1 MIDKVFLISDL
12 HNAKDIT
19 ALTVTDDV
27 EVIVIAGDIVH
38 PEIVFEHFSKFKL
51 PIVAVAG
58 NHDYWDQDISNA
70 AESLKR
76 LAKQYDSIYVLDN
89 ECVEIQ
95 DTRFIGASLWTNYG
109 DWHPRLVLESQAY
122 LADNWKIT
130 AKNWWS
136 EPDNKRYA
144 RELLQQLITDA
155 RKHNQLRDSLYEL
168 DEWMS
173 KLIDAGKFHPIIG
186 SQLHMKSISFIKD
199 QLAKSFDGQTC
210 VITHHPPIWEGIR
223 TKYLGGKEVN
233 PDFWNNLRFF
243 PGGDRFDMG
252 PLDPE
257 IAGGYG
263 SPNEEL
269 FIKLGRYQHRL
280 DGRHWE
286 GDGDLVGADVWL
298 HGHIHDNFEYSL
310 HGTRF
315 VVNALKSHRYKPEKN
330 VITISDG
337 LRYTFSDAVRRTTTK
352 LDKVIAELT
361 QWTECNEIETIQSVQ
376 IKNAVLS
383 RLAGSYNF
391 ALTALREFELE
402 FERITGIRRSPTDLI
417 KLFNIELNSNKF
429 SLIHSHPFI
438 NSDDKRMLSLAFI
451 VSAIDELKAEKESL
465 SQFGWKG
472 LPNNW
477 KGIMSRLE
485 QRQQSI
491 SPEFVEIELRDG
503 TVLYDFHITI
513 SGNTLMISGFDANN
527 GYKITASS
535 ITQYDEM
542 TGIGRSVSGGIFR
555 TIGSSIHL

>member
-1 MIDKVFLISDL
+1 MIDKIFLISDL
-12 HNAKDIT
+12 HKVEDIT
-19 ALTVTDDV
+19 ALIITDDV

-38 PEIVFEHFSKFKL
+38 PEKVFDHFAQFFLPVIIVL
-51 PIVAVAG
+51 G
-58 NHDYWDQDISNA
+58 NHDYWNLDISDAVDNLKCL
-70 AESLKR
+70 AEH
-76 LAKQYDSIYVLDN
+76 YDDIYVLDN

-95 DTRFIGASLWTNYG
+95 DTRFIGATLWTSYG

-130 AKNWWS
+130 AKRWWS

-186 SQLHMKSISFIKD
+186 SQLHMQSISFIKD

-223 TKYLGGKEVN
+223 TKYLSGKEVN
-233 PDFWNNLRFF
+233 PDSWNHCRFF
-243 PGGDRFDMG
+243 PGGDRFHMG

-451 VSAIDELKAEKESL
+451 VSAIDDLKAEKDSL
-465 SQFGWKG
+465 SQYGWKN

-477 KGIMSRLE
+477 KSIKSKLE

-491 SPEFVEIELRDG
+491 SPELVETELRSG
-503 TVLYDFHITI
+503 TVLYDFHI
-513 SGNTLMISGFDANN
+513 SVSDSLMMIFGFDANN
-527 GYKITASS
+527 GYRITPSP
-535 ITQYDEM
+535 ITLYDEV
-542 TGIGRSVSGGIFR
+542 TGIGRLELGGIFQ
-555 TIGSSIHL
+555 TIGSSSHL